1 MKRYLLAFIL
11 ALLAVI
17 CGYSGEKISEKTDMT
32 NLSFSFIQKDFSLND
47 NIQRYKS
54 DNDKTMLFVASG
66 LSVILTAGVSVL
78 STIPASILTSYYYTI
93 IPTFEMRIGSIVSW
107 ALYGGITLAS
117 IVFTVFWFIYFF
129 KNARFWSNT
138 LLILEIL
145 FLGTDALI
153 PAIVCTALYS
163 ITTTIETLVGMIVA
177 WASFGALC
185 ISLPILGAVMIVK
198 GLSLMPQ
205 SNKLKI
211 VMKPGEIG
219 VSILL

>member
-1 MKRYLLAFIL
+1 MNRRYISLIL
-11 ALLAVI
+11 TFLSVI
-17 CGYSGEKISEKTDMT
+17 YGFSGEKMIDKTDMS
-32 NLSFSFIQKDFSLND
+32 NLSYSFIQKDFSLND
-47 NIQRYKS
+47 DIRRYKS
-54 DNDKTMLFVASG
+54 DNEKTMLFVASG
-66 LSVILTAGVSVL
+66 LSVILTAGISVL
-78 STIPASILTSYYYTI
+78 STIPASIITSYYYTI

-107 ALYGGITLAS
+107 SLYGGITLAS
-117 IVFTVFWFIYFF
+117 IVFTIFWFIYFS
-129 KNARFWSNT
+129 KTAGFWSNT

-163 ITTTIETLVGMIVA
+163 ITTAIETLVGMIVA

-198 GLSLMPQ
+198 GLSIISQ
-205 SNKLKI
+205 SNKMKI

-219 VSILL
+219 VAILL